1 MYAYNIKK
9 EHWLFR
15 ARLFWSTF
23 SPDCPAQVL
32 SSVSALPDPSWVPN
46 NTPLLLSRY
55 LSLQHIEYLRRDY
68 KQDLCSRVF
77 NAVNYIGT
85 LSEFYERS
93 KWSLNWSLLWHDSI
107 MRCVVELI
115 LAVLSPRNFVYK
127 WVFYTLY
134 ILYTWGCVIYKLP
147 AV

>member
-1 MYAYNIKK
+1 MKYCIVQAYIRMYYNINKD
-9 EHWLFR
+9 HRLFR
-15 ARLFWSTF
+15 AR
-23 SPDCPAQVL
+23 
-32 SSVSALPDPSWVPN
+32 PSWVPN

-93 KWSLNWSLLWHDSI
+93 KWSLNWSLLWHDS

-115 LAVLSPRNFVYK
+115 LAVFSPRIFVYK

-147 AV
+147 AG